1 MKVGKK
7 RKNKAVVCVYRNL
20 LATARM
26 SNTWRQG
33 ILGLPRPWWGGAHGN
48 VAPWNSRETCHN
60 NLEASPWI
68 WRDNEYGGEKY
79 NLTMHCW
86 RCATL
91 LRYTQMRSLT
101 YLFNSVLRKLLWL
114 ILHAAQ
120 HSVSWKI
127 TWGGWLHVPS
137 AFSLHWYF
145 S

>member
-114 ILHAAQ
+114 INSPCCSTLGFL
-120 HSVSWKI
+120 KNYLR
-127 TWGGWLHVPS
+127 WLAS
-137 AFSLHWYF
+137 CSFSFFFPLVF
-145 S
+145 